1 MVTAARPARAY
12 REIRR
17 LARTRARRPLQTPG
31 CRLLT
36 PAHLHLLMPAH
47 RPYPHRRPM
56 EATRPSGRPVTIME
70 SATADGPFGQEP

>member
-17 LARTRARRPLQTPG
+17 LARTRARRPLLTQG

-36 PAHLHLLMPAH
+36 PAHLHLLMPAY
-47 RPYPHRRPM
+47 RPCLHQRPM
-56 EATRPSGRPVTIME
+56 EATRPSGRPVTIMKP
-70 SATADGPFGQEP
+70 APADGPFGQEP